1 MITEA
6 DRPHLRRA
14 VELAEAALA
23 AGDEPFGSVLVS
35 PAGEVLFGDH
45 NHVSGGDGTQHPE
58 LAIAQWA
65 ARHLEPGVR
74 ARCVVYTS
82 GEHCAM
88 CSAAHGWAGLG
99 RIVYASS
106 GEQLTRWSVELGL
119 PEAPVASLPIRTVVP
134 GAVVDGPDEELAERV
149 RALHAARADAERA

>member
-1 MITEA
+1 MITDT
-6 DRPHLRRA
+6 DRRFLVRA
-14 VELAEAALA
+14 VELAERALA

-35 PAGEVLFGDH
+35 PDGDVLLEDH
-45 NHVSGGDGTQHPE
+45 NQVSGGDGTRHPE

-65 ARHLEPGVR
+65 ARSLEPAVR

-106 GEQLTRWSVELGL
+106 GEQLTRWAAELGL
-119 PEAPVASLPIRTVVP
+119 PDSPVAGLPIRAVVP
-134 GAVVDGPDEELAERV
+134 GADVDGPDDELAERV
-149 RALHAARADAERA
+149 RALHAARAGR